1 MAFLHKGISRLQAEK
16 RLLQNKE
23 DGSFLI
29 RESETVPGAY
39 VLCLLCQGRV
49 HKYRI
54 LPDLDGKLSVQ
65 SENSLLEP
73 RFVDLS
79 HLVQEYMK
87 RGDKNGLVCAM
98 KKIVA
103 VERSEKLDEPDS
115 DDDDFEA
122 NAADPSAR
130 HNTVSTLRM
139 QFLKNF
145 ARLDLS
151 KTEGEFMT
159 ILKQYIDEGQDEDL
173 VSMKAGNTKLP
184 GLQKLLWTIAKPL
197 VKEFDNFLLKMGLVR
212 DLFSDVPKEQ
222 KWKELEAE
230 NFGVEEMS
238 NKFNEC
244 KAALEDLQ
252 AGAQDFLKNYGIK
265 DQGSHGD
272 YTEIDFDMM
281 KTAPFLQSVPQQP
294 IPEAIFEVRAV
305 KHGKPMG
312 RVTLK
317 VDVQTGRLF
326 AVKPSKDILD
336 ASNTFSHEKILQL
349 IKKSTDNCRLDIVIE
364 GKKTF
369 TYQFESVHARENFC
383 QHICQMKSMHSTAE
397 EIDQVSIFIGTWN
410 MGTAPFTES
419 LNSWVRCQGAGKIRE
434 PLVMGVI
441 PHDLYV
447 IGTQESS
454 LTEKDWV
461 NCLKAQLRLSMSIDP
476 EIVCVCSL
484 WGIRLVVF
492 TKAEHQHRISHVEH
506 SSVKTGIA
514 NALGNKGAVAISMY
528 FNGTSICFINSHL
541 ASRSERLARR
551 NQNYRD
557 IIKGLS
563 LGQKH
568 LNVFD
573 VTNQFHHVFWFGD
586 LNYRVEENI
595 HCVLN
600 KLQEGDIDS
609 LLILDQLKMT
619 QDCKDAFVG
628 FREEAITF
636 LPTYRMERGAK
647 GKLVYNWRKVKK
659 TTGDRINVPSW
670 CDRVMWRS
678 YPGTFIENIAYGC
691 ADDILSSDHRP
702 VFSSFNIGI
711 ASQFIT
717 NRESLVDQTSVRI
730 IFDLVQAEIRTCSSQ
745 YFVLEFYSNC
755 LPNVIS
761 SNPNKTF
768 YAEIAGLCCPQWT
781 KDSLPELHPIFGDRD
796 YLEEQHILIAI
807 RTRDGDHESYGECVV
822 TLKDMYSVQPEPFE
836 YMLTHLGDET
846 GIIRGKMHIYTPES
860 APRRRSSKKVYELVS
875 IDTEYHDPELYL
887 VDSPRLEKLNEG
899 RYVNAP
905 PFNGFS
911 GAGYPETNPAPI
923 PALPPTT
930 TSVATQVY
938 PPDSQLSG
946 DPWPFGIT
954 DKQGVLTSFETSTDP
969 MLGALPRKG
978 KPYMG
983 QSSLEVG
990 QRPMLPAPV
999 TPVGSTGTSKMTESA
1014 VFSFSSSGPESAS
1027 AEARD
1032 ASMAPP
1038 VPTPRKTKHQSD
1050 AGYAHLKKPDT
1061 VQEWLGCL
1069 GLSEYTNTFIING
1082 WDSISYLGYLT
1093 NDDLVNMHIR
1103 NPKHR
1108 DRLLRSLQDMNLK
1121 FTG

>member
-1 MAFLHKGISRLQAEK
+1 
-16 RLLQNKE
+16 
-23 DGSFLI
+23 
-29 RESETVPGAY
+29 
-39 VLCLLCQGRV
+39 
-49 HKYRI
+49 
-54 LPDLDGKLSVQ
+54 
-65 SENSLLEP
+65 
-73 RFVDLS
+73 
-79 HLVQEYMK
+79 
-87 RGDKNGLVCAM
+87 
-98 KKIVA
+98 
-103 VERSEKLDEPDS
+103 
-115 DDDDFEA
+115 
-122 NAADPSAR
+122 
-130 HNTVSTLRM
+130 
-139 QFLKNF
+139 
-145 ARLDLS
+145 
-151 KTEGEFMT
+151 
-159 ILKQYIDEGQDEDL
+159 
-173 VSMKAGNTKLP
+173 
-184 GLQKLLWTIAKPL
+184 
-197 VKEFDNFLLKMGLVR
+197 MGLVR
-212 DLFSDVPKEQ
+212 DLFSDTPKEQ
-222 KWKELEAE
+222 KWKEIEAE
-230 NFGVEEMS
+230 NFCVEEMS

-244 KAALEDLQ
+244 KSALEDLHTR
-252 AGAQDFLKNYGIK
+252 AQEFLKNYGIK
-265 DQGSHGD
+265 DQGGHGD
-272 YTEIDFDMM
+272 YTEIDFEMM
-281 KTAPFLQSVPQQP
+281 KTAPFLQSAPQQP

-336 ASNTFSHEKILQL
+336 ASNTFSHDKILQL
-349 IKKSTDNCRLDIVIE
+349 VKKSTDNCRLDIVIE
-364 GKKTF
+364 GKKNF
-369 TYQFESVHARENFC
+369 AYQFESVHARENFC

-397 EIDQVSIFIGTWN
+397 EIDQISIFIGTWN
-410 MGTAPFTES
+410 MGNAPFTES
-419 LNSWVRCQGAGKIRE
+419 LSSWVRCQGAGKIRE

-447 IGTQESS
+447 FGTQESS

-461 NCLKAQLRLSMSIDP
+461 NCLKAQLRISLSIVP
-476 EIVCVCSL
+476 EVVCCCSL
-484 WGIRLVVF
+484 WGIRLVIM
-492 TKAEHQHRISHVEH
+492 TKPEHQHRISHLEH

-528 FNGTSICFINSHL
+528 FNGTSFCFINTHL

-595 HCVLN
+595 QCVLN
-600 KLQEGDIDS
+600 KLRDGDIDS
-609 LLILDQLKMT
+609 LLELDQLKMA

-628 FREEAITF
+628 FREEPITF

-691 ADDILSSDHRP
+691 ADEIVSSDHRP
-702 VFSSFNIGI
+702 LFSSFNVGI

-730 IFDLVQAEIRTCSSQ
+730 IFDIVQAEIRTCSCQ

-755 LPNVIS
+755 LPNVVS
-761 SNPNKTF
+761 SSPNKAF

-781 KDSLPELHPIFGDRD
+781 KDCLPEMHPIFGDRD

-846 GIIRGKMHIYTPES
+846 GVIRGKMHIYTPES

-875 IDTEYHDPELYL
+875 IDTEYHDPEFYL
-887 VDSPRLEKLNEG
+887 ADSPRLEKLNEG

-911 GAGYPETNPAPI
+911 GVGYPESPAT
-923 PALPPTT
+923 A
-930 TSVATQVY
+930 SVATQVY
-938 PPDSQLSG
+938 HPEPQLYG
-946 DPWPFGIT
+946 DPWPLGSGE
-954 DKQGVLTSFETSTDP
+954 KQGLVSSMESCSDS
-969 MLGALPRKG
+969 MLAVLPRKG

-990 QRPMLPAPV
+990 QRQMVPVPV
-999 TPVGSTGTSKMTESA
+999 TTTTGVSSAGSKVNENAIFSGACSDNVVTE
-1014 VFSFSSSGPESAS
+1014 P
-1027 AEARD
+1027 RD
-1032 ASMAPP
+1032 ANLAPP
-1038 VPTPRKTKHQSD
+1038 VPTPRKTKHSD

-1061 VQEWLGCL
+1061 VPEWLNCL

-1093 NDDLVNMHIR
+1093 NDDLVNMQIR